1 MCDHSADV
9 AVLALAGSSAAEVT
23 TRTCRVCSN
32 AFPLTADYFTRDKTQ
47 PAGLYYTC
55 KPCARERRNAANRAR
70 RASDR
75 ERGASPRTRRSPRG
89 TAASPAD
96 TALARQRAASK
107 AFRSL
112 CKVARSAACVQH
124 YVGRRHATA
133 AKLAEYITD
142 LVALVLEHGDRGLT
156 LSDLRLLPEAFETAL
171 RYSEGHPAPL
181 GVDHR
186 DTWGPTLVTFH
197 LPRPTREAYALA
209 REHGTVSAIVD
220 PADVDTELAAAVH
233 GRIVGIQSLCVAL
246 GVPCPVSSVHSWT
259 DAVAQKAAIERLMRM
274 VPDTVTVFEAPAT
287 FDCEEVYA
295 TFLTGLAA

>member
-1 MCDHSADV
+1 MCDHPADV
-9 AVLALAGSSAAEVT
+9 AAAEVA
-23 TRTCRVCSN
+23 TRTCRVCSK
-32 AFPLTADYFTRDKTQ
+32 AFPLTANFFTVDKTQ
-47 PAGLYYTC
+47 PAGLFYTC
-55 KPCARERRNAANRAR
+55 KPCARARRNAANHAR
-70 RASDR
+70 GVTPRIPGSPSVTYTPRLARKGTYHAS
-75 ERGASPRTRRSPRG
+75 
-89 TAASPAD
+89 D
-96 TALARQRAASK
+96 TALARQRSARK

-124 YVGRRHATA
+124 YVDRRHATA

-181 GVDHR
+181 GVDHQ

-197 LPRPTREAYALA
+197 LPRPTREAYAFA
-209 REHGTVSAIVD
+209 REHGTVSAIID
-220 PADVDTELAAAVH
+220 PADVDAELAAAVH
-233 GRIVGIQSLCVAL
+233 GRVVGIQSLCVAL
-246 GVPCPVSSVHSWT
+246 GVPCPVSSVHSCT

-274 VPDTVTVFEAPAT
+274 VPDTLTVFEAPAT
-287 FDCEEVYA
+287 FDCEEAYA

>member
-9 AVLALAGSSAAEVT
+9 ALLALAGYAVAEVT

-32 AFPLTADYFTRDKTQ
+32 AFPLTADYFPRDKTQ

-70 RASDR
+70 A
-75 ERGASPRTRRSPRG
+75 ASPRTPGSPSVTHTPRLARKG
-89 TAASPAD
+89 TQRD
-96 TALARQRAASK
+96 TALAHQRSARK

-112 CKVARSAACVQH
+112 CKVARSAACIQH
-124 YVGRRHATA
+124 YVDRRHATA

-181 GVDHR
+181 GVDHQ

-197 LPRPTREAYALA
+197 LPRPTREAYAFA
-209 REHGTVSAIVD
+209 REHGTVSAIID
-220 PADVDTELAAAVH
+220 PADVDTELAVAVH
-233 GRIVGIQSLCVAL
+233 GRVVGIQSLCVAL
-246 GVPCPVSSVHSWT
+246 GVPCPVSSVHRWT